1 MSDAV
6 PKSRVTLT
14 YDTKQPEGREKPR
27 ELPFRLMVLGDVGG
41 EKAKFDGNRPESEW
55 EAIPIDE
62 RKVRQLNGRNLGDV
76 IKGLKIKLRGVPL
89 GFVGPDNTEATT
101 DVLLDSMSC
110 FAPNDVLKLLTG
122 QKSSDTV
129 AALLEQVWQG
139 DLKGET
145 SNGEATLAQQL
156 WPGQPH
162 LEFRW
167 ARREGLVGFQK
178 SYQNSKKLREALKAL
193 SVPLEKEADAEDAD
207 LKAKIGEARAAWAA
221 ALAAMKQKIE
231 EQLAAKQV
239 QLPKAPQAAT
249 TEAAAAPA
257 ADEEAP

>member
-41 EKAKFDGNRPESEW
+41 EKAKFNGTTPVSEW

-62 RKVRQLNGRNLGDV
+62 RKVRQLNGRNLGEAM
-76 IKGLKIKLRGVPL
+76 KGLKIKVRGVPL
-89 GFVGPDNTEATT
+89 GFELPDNTEATT
-101 DVLLDSMSC
+101 DVLIDSMSC

-122 QKSSDTV
+122 QKSTDTV
-129 AALLEQVWQG
+129 PSLLAQVWHG
-139 DLKGET
+139 ELKSAG
-145 SNGEATLAQQL
+145 SNGGTTVAQQL
-156 WPGQPH
+156 WPGQPY

-178 SYQNSKKLREALKAL
+178 SYQNSKKLRDALKAL
-193 SVPLEKEADAEDAD
+193 SVPLDRAADTEDAD
-207 LKAKIGEARAAWAA
+207 VKAKIDEARAAWEAA
-221 ALAAMKQKIE
+221 IAAMKQNIE
-231 EQLAAKQV
+231 AELAAKHV
-239 QLPKAPQAAT
+239 ELPKAPRAASAD
-249 TEAAAAPA
+249 AAAAPA
-257 ADEEAP
+257 SEEAQ